1 MTEGSVISVE
11 TSSKRATKP
20 FSFSNKVEVSAI
32 DLLVVTDSRRLF
44 IDLCEIGLEGGTVFE
59 FPLCIPIATTT

>member
-32 DLLVVTDSRRLF
+32 DLLVVTDLREVIF
-44 IDLCEIGLEGGTVFE
+44 
-59 FPLCIPIATTT
+59 